1 MEPIIIE
8 RKKVYYNDNRIVDD
22 FASATAIRS
31 MLQRKEYKD
40 LSKVIP
46 RSTYQ
51 ILGNEM
57 NKSHIVLSIE
67 EYEKEIL
74 FQLRKMSPEQI
85 AELPDVS
92 EGLENAIKSAAS
104 NASTLKE
111 FMSLVKTKRYTQT
124 RIQRILLYALLG
136 IDKKT
141 METSKKIIPYARV
154 LGFNQNG
161 KMLLSEISRRNP
173 KIKMITSVKKFIDQ
187 NAKGGNKD
195 LMKMLQLDI
204 FATDVYTLAH
214 KENSKTGLDFTNN
227 MIITN

>member
-1 MEPIIIE
+1 
-8 RKKVYYNDNRIVDD
+8 
-22 FASATAIRS
+22 
-31 MLQRKEYKD
+31 
-40 LSKVIP
+40 
-46 RSTYQ
+46 
-51 ILGNEM
+51 M
-57 NKSHIVLSIE
+57 NKSHTVLSIE

-187 NAKGGNKD
+187 NTKGGNKD

>member
-1 MEPIIIE
+1 
-8 RKKVYYNDNRIVDD
+8 
-22 FASATAIRS
+22 
-31 MLQRKEYKD
+31 
-40 LSKVIP
+40 
-46 RSTYQ
+46 
-51 ILGNEM
+51 
-57 NKSHIVLSIE
+57 
-67 EYEKEIL
+67 
-74 FQLRKMSPEQI
+74 
-85 AELPDVS
+85 
-92 EGLENAIKSAAS
+92 
-104 NASTLKE
+104 
-111 FMSLVKTKRYTQT
+111 MSLVKTKRYTQT

-227 MIITN
+227 MIIIN